1 MTGRHC
7 HANWLCR
14 FYDNTWM
21 KDLVSYRLFRDA
33 GVEVPLVS
41 NVWLTVN
48 GTDQG
53 LYMAVEDVNAGF
65 LNRA

>member
-1 MTGRHC
+1 
-7 HANWLCR
+7 
-14 FYDNTWM
+14 M

-33 GVEVPLVS
+33 GVEAPLVS